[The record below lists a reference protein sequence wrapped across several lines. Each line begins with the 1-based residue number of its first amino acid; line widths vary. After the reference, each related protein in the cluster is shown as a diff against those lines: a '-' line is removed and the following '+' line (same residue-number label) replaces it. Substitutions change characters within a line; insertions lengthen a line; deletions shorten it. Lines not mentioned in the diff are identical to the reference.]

1 MDTRHATVEREVPG
15 AWRDP
20 AHRLLQFPTGGDV
33 LAEGVRVQGAGDDA
47 RMVVFRCGGKP
58 LKEQQHIRFERPPP
72 CYGAIE
78 EKGRE
83 VCNICVFARTEEGK
97 AGVVA
102 YDRVTVAEMGE
113 DALSYRGWE
122 LERRKGLVEVLR

>member
-83 VCNICVFARTEEGK
+83 VCIYAFSHVPRKAKRALWPMTES
-97 AGVVA
+97 
-102 YDRVTVAEMGE
+102 R
-113 DALSYRGWE
+113 W
-122 LERRKGLVEVLR
+122 LRWVRMR